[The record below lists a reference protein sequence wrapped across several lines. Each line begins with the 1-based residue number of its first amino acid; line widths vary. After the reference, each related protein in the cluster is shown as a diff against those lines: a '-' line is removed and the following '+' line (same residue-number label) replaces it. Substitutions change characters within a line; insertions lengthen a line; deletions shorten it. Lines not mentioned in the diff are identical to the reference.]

1 MVPRRRSPKPRGSL
15 VLPIRHIRLLE
26 RQRSLQA
33 RPGVSIAATGDE
45 EVDTFETDVLWTVG
59 NRAGKSSGSSRM
71 WHYTLF
77 FTTTPTTAITFTI
90 KYTYKFM
97 RKSDLLVE
105 VYNKTVMETSVD
117 F

>member
-1 MVPRRRSPKPRGSL
+1 
-15 VLPIRHIRLLE
+15 
-26 RQRSLQA
+26 
-33 RPGVSIAATGDE
+33 
-45 EVDTFETDVLWTVG
+45 
-59 NRAGKSSGSSRM
+59 M

-77 FTTTPTTAITFTI
+77 FTTTTASTTFTI